1 MVLNVP
7 GGLFEQTDV
16 RETSGT
22 EPTPTIGNFSLAT
35 HDHSNAAGGG
45 NVTGSHTN
53 LADIG
58 TNTHAQIDSHLAG
71 TDQTETRAFFQ
82 GTADNTWE
90 TVYTVTSGKSFFVTT
105 IIFTNAEAVGNQ
117 AELGISST
125 TVLLVQNNEIRESIT
140 LNLIT
145 PLKFTTEQVIQS
157 RFVDGSMQTVTLIG
171 YEK

>member
-1 MVLNVP
+1 MVLEIP
-7 GGLFEQTDV
+7 GGIFGQSDV

-58 TNTHAQIDSHLAG
+58 THTHAEIDAHLNG
-71 TDQTETRAFFQ
+71 TDQTEVRAFLQ

-90 TVYTVTSGKSFFVTT
+90 TVYAVTAGKTFFVTT
-105 IIFTNAEAVGNQ
+105 MIFTNVEVGGNWVNLGVSDTAVLYLDVGEN
-117 AELGISST
+117 
-125 TVLLVQNNEIRESIT
+125 VNEIIS
-140 LNLIT
+140 LIT
-145 PLKFTTEQVIQS
+145 PLKFTTEQVVQAK
-157 RFVDGSMQTVTLIG
+157 FQDGSEQTVTLIG